1 MSHLSLSPMGK
12 FSDYSIVE
20 SCAYEQTHRLIVLS
34 QSAHYA
40 LKSHPYLVKCL
51 FFFVLFF

>member
-20 SCAYEQTHRLIVLS
+20 SCAYKKEVKTFSMLWLTVKISLQ
-34 QSAHYA
+34 A
-40 LKSHPYLVKCL
+40 LVHKGGGRRGL
-51 FFFVLFF
+51 